1 MPGWIGY
8 WCRGIN
14 KSQMVNNDALTQALM
29 NMPPYRDG
37 TSQSQTVCDYKKL
50 KLIFKKEHR
59 EIQFN
64 DDYTMKELCDQ
75 INNIPNSN
83 LYSTLN
89 NDRITVNKKYFSD
102 FFPFNFGHLGS
113 MTIHAKSI
121 EIESESENLEFII
134 EMNDLVKFSTY
145 GGIIILAAF
154 AFFALI
160 NLQFMIGFTVII
172 FTGIAIVWSNI
183 IHKSG
188 ISNFTKNWD
197 EHIGTKI

>member
-1 MPGWIGY
+1 
-8 WCRGIN
+8 
-14 KSQMVNNDALTQALM
+14 
-29 NMPPYRDG
+29 
-37 TSQSQTVCDYKKL
+37 
-50 KLIFKKEHR
+50 LIFKKEHR
-59 EIQFN
+59 EIEFN

-121 EIESESENLEFII
+121 NIESESENLKFVIG
-134 EMNDLVKFSTY
+134 MNDLVKISTY
-145 GGIIILAAF
+145 GSIILLIG
-154 AFFALI
+154 FALLAMLSKEF
-160 NLQFMIGFTVII
+160 NIGFLVLI
-172 FTGIAIVWSNI
+172 FTIIGVLWSNV
-183 IHKSG
+183 IHNWG

-197 EHIGTKI
+197 KHIGTKV